1 MELVFEHHLML
12 GFFGLGS
19 PGFGEMIVI
28 AVIAGVL
35 FGGRLPE
42 VARSLGSS
50 YQQFRKGLSD
60 IQSSIK
66 NDLDVDMSEL
76 NRIPDYT
83 DVNEDFDEPTA
94 PKFEPPSEEPEDEDV
109 NENVA

>member
-1 MELVFEHHLML
+1 MMGLEHLIVI

-19 PGFGEMIVI
+19 PGVGELVVI
-28 AVIAGVL
+28 AVVAVIL

-60 IQSSIK
+60 IQASIK
-66 NDLDVDMSEL
+66 TDLDNDAL
-76 NRIPDYT
+76 DYT
-83 DVNEDFDEPTA
+83 PDDYSDVDDDYEEPTA
-94 PKFEPPSEEPEDEDV
+94 PKFEPPVEEDV
-109 NENVA
+109 DEPV